1 MAWNIPGKNNDDRG
15 SGRDGGNDDRRQNP
29 WPPRRNNSGGGR
41 GRGGGGG
48 PFDGILDQLR
58 RMFGG
63 GPGGGSPLRWIGI
76 GLVLWLAFNC
86 FVLVGEQDRGVVL
99 RFGKFARVMQPGPNF
114 KAPWPIE
121 SVTTINT
128 TGVRTFSNSL
138 PVLTRDENIVTVS
151 FNVQYR
157 ISDPEMYLFG
167 SRDADRVLEQVAQSA
182 VREQI
187 GRANLDSALNA
198 RGPLSAAAATSLQA
212 SLETYRTGLI
222 VTELSLQD
230 ARPPE
235 EVKPAFDEVNSAQQ
249 MNERLVN
256 EARAYAARIVPE
268 ARGQAQRVRTTAE
281 GYKTAAVA
289 GATGDAQRFSLLVDE
304 YKKAPEVTRKRLWLD
319 TVQEVLAENR
329 TVVGGDGRQLIYVPM
344 EGQGGGSQPPLLTPD
359 LVSPQGS
366 SGSESGPVV
375 PAASSNLPRPPRDG
389 ATR

>member
-15 SGRDGGNDDRRQNP
+15 SGRDGGNDRRQNP
-29 WPPRRNNSGGGR
+29 WPPRRSGGGR
-41 GRGGGGG
+41 GRG
-48 PFDGILDQLR
+48 PFDGLLDQLR
-58 RMFGG
+58 GLFGG
-63 GPGGGSPLRWIGI
+63 GGGGNPLRWIGLA
-76 GLVLWLAFNC
+76 LVLFLAFNC

-114 KAPWPIE
+114 KLPWPIE
-121 SVTTINT
+121 SVTKINT
-128 TGVRTFSNSL
+128 TGVRTFSNAL

-157 ISDPEMYLFG
+157 ISDPQMYLFG

-212 SLETYRTGLI
+212 SLDTYRTGLI

-235 EVKPAFDEVNSAQQ
+235 AVKPAFDEVNSAQQ

-289 GATGDAQRFSLLVDE
+289 RATGDAERFTLLVEE
-304 YKKAPEVTRKRLWLD
+304 YKKAPEVTRKRLWLE
-319 TVQEVLAENR
+319 TVEEVLAGNR
-329 TVVGGDGRQLIYVPM
+329 AVVGGDGRQLIYVPM
-344 EGQGGGSQPPLLTPD
+344 AGQSATSQQPLLTPD
-359 LVSPQGS
+359 MLSPTVDARPGN
-366 SGSESGPVV
+366 ESVV
-375 PAASSNLPRPPRDG
+375 PAPTSNLPRPPREG

>member
-1 MAWNIPGKNNDDRG
+1 MAWNIPGKNNDDRDP
-15 SGRDGGNDDRRQNP
+15 GRDGGDGRRQNP
-29 WPPRRNNSGGGR
+29 WPPRRGGGSR
-41 GRGGGGG
+41 GRG
-48 PFDGILDQLR
+48 PFDGILDQVR
-58 RMFGG
+58 GIFGG
-63 GPGGGSPLRWIGI
+63 GGGGNPLRWIGI
-76 GLVLWLAFNC
+76 ALALWLAFNC
-86 FVLVGEQDRGVVL
+86 FVLVGETDRGVVL

-121 SVTTINT
+121 TVTTINT

-157 ISDPEMYLFG
+157 ISDPQIYLFG

-212 SLETYRTGLI
+212 ALDAYRTGLI
-222 VTELSLQD
+222 ATELSLQD

-235 EVKPAFDEVNSAQQ
+235 AVKPAFDEVNSAQQ

-281 GYKTAAVA
+281 GYKTAAIA
-289 GATGDAQRFSLLVDE
+289 RATGDAERFSLLVDE
-304 YKKAPEVTRKRLWLD
+304 YQKAPEVTRMRLW
-319 TVQEVLAENR
+319 QETLEDVLADIR
-329 TVVGGDGRQLIYVPM
+329 KVVGGNGRQLIYVPM
-344 EGQGGGSQPPLLTPD
+344 GGQGASPQQPLLTPD
-359 LVSPQGS
+359 MVSPTV
-366 SGSESGPVV
+366 GPRQEPEGTV
-375 PAASSNLPRPPRDG
+375 PPPTANLPRPPREG